1 MSGWTRDL
9 LTGFAVLLG
18 EASVATWNPNGIYTD
33 NQTALTIGGLP
44 AKPDTAIALA
54 VYGVGQAGDDVEQPD
69 SAVQMQ
75 ARFRAKTDPRVVD
88 DLADG
93 VFDAIH
99 GLANVTL
106 STGVHVLLARRTLV
120 APLGRDSS
128 GRWERA
134 DSFDLMVHRPSPH
147 RDV

>member
-18 EASVATWNPNGIYTD
+18 EADVATWNPNGIYTD

-75 ARFRAKTDPRVVD
+75 ARFRAKTDP
-88 DLADG
+88 
-93 VFDAIH
+93 
-99 GLANVTL
+99 GLWTTWRTAC
-106 STGVHVLLARRTLV
+106 STRFMAWPT
-120 APLGRDSS
+120 
-128 GRWERA
+128 
-134 DSFDLMVHRPSPH
+134 
-147 RDV
+147 

>member
-1 MSGWTRDL
+1 VTFTRDL

-18 EASVATWNPNGIYTD
+18 DAGVADWNPNGIYGDT
-33 NQTALTIGGLP
+33 QTALTIGGLP

-54 VYGVGQAGDDVEQPD
+54 VYGVGQGGDDVEQPD
-69 SAVQMQ
+69 SSVQMQ
-75 ARFRAKTDPRVVD
+75 ARFRAKSDPRFVD

-99 GLANVTL
+99 GLASVTL

-134 DSFDLMVHRPSPH
+134 DSFDVMVHRPSPH
-147 RDV
+147 RDM

>member
-1 MSGWTRDL
+1 M
-9 LTGFAVLLG
+9 
-18 EASVATWNPNGIYTD
+18 
-33 NQTALTIGGLP
+33 
-44 AKPDTAIALA
+44 
-54 VYGVGQAGDDVEQPD
+54 
-69 SAVQMQ
+69 
-75 ARFRAKTDPRVVD
+75 
-88 DLADG
+88 
-93 VFDAIH
+93 
-99 GLANVTL
+99 TL

>member
-1 MSGWTRDL
+1 MTWTRDL

-18 EASVATWNPNGIYTD
+18 EAGVATWNPNGIYAD
-33 NQTALTIGGLP
+33 DQTALTIGGLP
-44 AKPDTAIALA
+44 TSPDTAIALQ

-69 SAVQMQ
+69 SSVQMQ
-75 ARFRAKTDPRVVD
+75 VRFRAKSDPRVVD

-93 VFDAIH
+93 TFDAIH

-106 STGVHVLLARRTLV
+106 STGVHVLLARRTLI

-147 RDV
+147 RGL